1 MKVDVDRPGR
11 LADKHRKEI
20 DDSLD
25 AQVLKDA
32 QSFLQ
37 SGQTLELSYPLKN
50 TQRTVGAGLS
60 SAIVRKYGP
69 QGPQGRLTLKLEGIA
84 GQSFGAFATKG
95 LVLDVTGEVNDYVGK
110 GLSGGEI
117 RVRPYQWREDQQVCG
132 NTTLYGATSG
142 RLFVAGAAGERFA
155 VRNSG
160 AEAVVEGLGAH
171 GCEYMTGGRVVVLGR
186 TGWNLAAGMSGGEL
200 FVLDPA
206 GHAQQALNGD
216 LAAIGTLTHEAA
228 ERLKEL
234 VEAHLAAT
242 RSPLAE
248 RLLADW
254 SNSLRAFIRIIPQT
268 VKAAEIKLAPEQARA
283 TA

>member
-1 MKVDVDRPGR
+1 
-11 LADKHRKEI
+11 
-20 DDSLD
+20 
-25 AQVLKDA
+25 
-32 QSFLQ
+32 
-37 SGQTLELSYPLKN
+37 
-50 TQRTVGAGLS
+50 
-60 SAIVRKYGP
+60 
-69 QGPQGRLTLKLEGIA
+69 
-84 GQSFGAFATKG
+84 
-95 LVLDVTGEVNDYVGK
+95 
-110 GLSGGEI
+110 
-117 RVRPYQWREDQQVCG
+117 
-132 NTTLYGATSG
+132 
-142 RLFVAGAAGERFA
+142 
-155 VRNSG
+155 
-160 AEAVVEGLGAH
+160 
-171 GCEYMTGGRVVVLGR
+171 
-186 TGWNLAAGMSGGEL
+186 MSGGEL